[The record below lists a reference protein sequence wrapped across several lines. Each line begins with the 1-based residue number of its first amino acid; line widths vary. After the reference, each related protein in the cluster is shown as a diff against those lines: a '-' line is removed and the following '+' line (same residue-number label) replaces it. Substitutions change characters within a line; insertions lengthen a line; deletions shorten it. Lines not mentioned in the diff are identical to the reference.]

1 MDPNII
7 IKLNTLWERIYPY
20 LSRFVMDIYRK
31 QEGDVL
37 ELGPFAGG
45 IAQGILSSATEFR
58 IVVADTSPHLL
69 FDSLRE
75 EMRKT
80 SYAHRLLI
88 KSSPLFPLGF
98 LDQSFDLVIF
108 RGAFF
113 FLNPAILQKIYRVL
127 KPGGC
132 AIVGGGYGPNTPQT
146 LIDEI
151 AEESKQLNQLLGKPW
166 MTQEDLT
173 KMIQAAS
180 LQEKAEISAEGGLWV
195 ILRKGGDKEK
205 SPPLTDTLSLRSHEI
220 IALTGGGGKTAL
232 LFALAKELRDKG
244 LRVITTTTTKIFE
257 PMPDQAPCLIIEAD
271 EEKPMASV
279 KEGLKRN
286 DHVTFAA
293 QRFPEG
299 KIGGVDPQLIGRMA
313 RELPIDHIIVEAD
326 GAKKLPIKAPG
337 DQEPVIPTATTLLIP
352 IVGIDALGKPLNG
365 ETAFRPER
373 IAALTG
379 ARLGDPITPQL
390 IAMLITH
397 PQGLC
402 KGAPQKAR
410 IIPLINKVETTEGLA
425 GAREVGAEVLKNE
438 QRIEKVVLSR
448 LFFHHPI
455 VEIMENSTKNSLSPL
470 GRG

>member
-31 QEGDVL
+31 QEGDIL

-45 IAQGILSSATEFR
+45 IAREILSLSSEFR
-58 IVVADTSPHLL
+58 VVLAD
-69 FDSLRE
+69 
-75 EMRKT
+75 
-80 SYAHRLLI
+80 
-88 KSSPLFPLGF
+88 SSPDIFDDLRKEISGTPLAQRMMIAPSPLSPLSF
-98 LDQSFDLVIF
+98 LEKTFDLVIF

-113 FLNPAILQKIYRVL
+113 FLTPAILQEIHRVL
-127 KPGGC
+127 RPGGC

-180 LQEKAEISAEGGLWV
+180 LQENAEISAEGGLWV
-195 ILRKGGDKEK
+195 ILRREGDSEK
-205 SPPLTDTLSLRSHEI
+205 TPCLADTLSLESHEV
-220 IALTGGGGKTAL
+220 IALTGGGGKTTL

-271 EEKPMASV
+271 EEKSMASV

-286 DHVTFAA
+286 GHVTFAA

-299 KIGGVDPQLIGRMA
+299 KIGGVDPQLIDKMA
-313 RELPIDHIIVEAD
+313 RELSVDHIIVEAD

-337 DQEPVIPTATTLLIP
+337 YQEPVIPTATTLLIP
-352 IVGIDALGKPLNG
+352 MVGSDALGKPLNG
-365 ETAFRPER
+365 EQAFRPER
-373 IAALTG
+373 IAELTEAQLG
-379 ARLGDPITPQL
+379 APITPHL

-410 IIPLINKVETTEGLA
+410 IIPLINKVEATEDLA
-425 GAREVGAEVLKNE
+425 GAQEVGGEILKKE
-438 QRIEKVVLSR
+438 QRIEKVVLSK
-448 LFFHHPI
+448 LFFRHPV
-455 VEIMENSTKNSLSPL
+455 VEVVERRS
-470 GRG
+470 